1 MSDVMTAETDVKAR
15 NSKQKYRV
23 LRKQEDGLWK
33 DLGLKEAKGPE
44 QARKMVVEEYDLYA
58 EVREGKVTLVAIGN
72 RLWSES
78 TPKAEPQPDRLIW

>member
-1 MSDVMTAETDVKAR
+1 MSDIMTAEAETKAR

-44 QARKMVVEEYDLYA
+44 QAKRMVVEENNLFE
-58 EVREGKVTLVAIGN
+58 EVRQGKVTLVAVGN
-72 RLWSES
+72 RLWAES